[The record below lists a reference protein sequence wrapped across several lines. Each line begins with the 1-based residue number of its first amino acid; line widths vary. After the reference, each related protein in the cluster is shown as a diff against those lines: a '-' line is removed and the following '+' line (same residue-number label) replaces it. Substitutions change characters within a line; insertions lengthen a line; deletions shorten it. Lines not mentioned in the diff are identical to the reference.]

1 MRAFVLALF
10 FSVVVLR
17 FLLSF
22 RTRELSF
29 FFAFL
34 LSLARTFASSDLAFR
49 LTSWRWK
56 RELRA
61 LERSPRV
68 FSSVRRASS
77 RAFVASEFLTSFS
90 LSLFFCF
97 FSFVNTRKRG
107 RRRIKVQ
114 RKGVFSPLVT
124 SCMFVERPFNVAFR
138 HTWHIYMRRRRKLG
152 VRREWSLATGQRV
165 VRMEP

>member
-77 RAFVASEFLTSFS
+77 RAFVARLLERSSLQSSSPPFLS
-90 LSLFFCF
+90 LSFFFCF

-138 HTWHIYMRRRRKLG
+138 HTWHI
-152 VRREWSLATGQRV
+152 
-165 VRMEP
+165 

>member
-68 FSSVRRASS
+68 FSSVRR
-77 RAFVASEFLTSFS
+77 FGVPHLLFS
-90 LSLFFCF
+90 LSFF
-97 FSFVNTRKRG
+97 FVS
-107 RRRIKVQ
+107 
-114 RKGVFSPLVT
+114 SPLST
-124 SCMFVERPFNVAFR
+124 HESE
-138 HTWHIYMRRRRKLG
+138 
-152 VRREWSLATGQRV
+152 E
-165 VRMEP
+165 EEE